1 MRHLQKFHEKY
12 GDKGLVLLGLNSADD
27 KQIALEFLQGTG
39 ATYPTILDTSRA
51 AVRVMVLDY
60 RTDTVPTNYI
70 IDREGKIVGG
80 WFDNDEGFQRV
91 LAALKKAGLKIDEP

>member
-1 MRHLQKFHEKY
+1 MRHLQKFHVKY
-12 GDKGLVLLGLNSADD
+12 GEKGLVLLGFNCADD
-27 KQIALEFLQGTG
+27 KKIALEFLQGTG
-39 ATYPTILDTSRA
+39 ATYPAILDTSRTA
-51 AVRVMVLDY
+51 ERVKMLDY
-60 RTDTVPTNYI
+60 RTDAVPTNYI